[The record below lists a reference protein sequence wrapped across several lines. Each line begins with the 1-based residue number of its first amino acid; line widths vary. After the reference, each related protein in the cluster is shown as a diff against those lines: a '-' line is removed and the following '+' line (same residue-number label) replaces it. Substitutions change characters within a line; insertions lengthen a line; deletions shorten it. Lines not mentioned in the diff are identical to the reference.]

1 MPMQHAR
8 FWTKR
13 VVAAAFLVLALTTPT
28 PTTRAQEFEVDLAL
42 VLAVDC
48 SFSVDF
54 REFALQMKG
63 LGAAFRKPEVKRA
76 IALGNLQR
84 IAVSVV
90 QWSDESN
97 QVVAMPWTILET
109 EEDGDL
115 FGETLAGMP
124 RKLAEG
130 GTSISS
136 ALLYSAAHLSRAPRA
151 QRLVID
157 VSSDGRNNVGVPVN
171 AVRDRL
177 VAQGITINALTILN
191 EWPTLDVYFQNQV
204 VGGEGHFVIPAND
217 YQAYADAIYRKL
229 LREITGPGFPELGE
243 NASRLTA
250 FCGRHKRM
258 EVSPYGNPMQ
268 SFTLSRLP
276 EIIFGA
282 GRIADLA
289 GKVEGLAGKGA
300 AVLVVADPM
309 LTTLGITGR
318 ALESLKA
325 AGLEAQVFDGLKG
338 EPKAADIDAA
348 AGIARAMKAKAIVG
362 LGGGSAL
369 DTAKLVA
376 ACAASGLA
384 AQSYQLCETPLP
396 KNILPIIAVPTTAG
410 TGSEVTRVS
419 VFANAA
425 KGEGLGLGRRT
436 ETPGG
441 HPRSRTH
448 RGRAA
453 PHHRGHRA

>member
-1 MPMQHAR
+1 MPRTR
-8 FWTKR
+8 FWIKR
-13 VVAAAFLVLALTTPT
+13 VVAGALLVLAATTPA

-54 REFALQMKG
+54 REFALQMRG
-63 LGAAFRKPEVKRA
+63 LGEAFRKPEIKRA

-115 FGETLAGMP
+115 FGETLMGMP

-136 ALLYSAAHLSRAPRA
+136 ALLYSSALLTRAPRA

-191 EWPTLDVYFQNQV
+191 EWPTLDIYFQNQV

-217 YQAYADAIYRKL
+217 YKAYADAIYRKL
-229 LREITGPGFPELGE
+229 LREITGPG
-243 NASRLTA
+243 
-250 FCGRHKRM
+250 
-258 EVSPYGNPMQ
+258 VS
-268 SFTLSRLP
+268 
-276 EIIFGA
+276 
-282 GRIADLA
+282 
-289 GKVEGLAGKGA
+289 
-300 AVLVVADPM
+300 
-309 LTTLGITGR
+309 
-318 ALESLKA
+318 
-325 AGLEAQVFDGLKG
+325 
-338 EPKAADIDAA
+338 
-348 AGIARAMKAKAIVG
+348 
-362 LGGGSAL
+362 
-369 DTAKLVA
+369 
-376 ACAASGLA
+376 
-384 AQSYQLCETPLP
+384 
-396 KNILPIIAVPTTAG
+396 
-410 TGSEVTRVS
+410 
-419 VFANAA
+419 
-425 KGEGLGLGRRT
+425 
-436 ETPGG
+436 
-441 HPRSRTH
+441 
-448 RGRAA
+448 
-453 PHHRGHRA
+453 